1 MYRNCKKCC
10 AFNNHMATFNEDAI
24 ETKCNNVNNSMN
36 MANWANYEDEC
47 MCGFEE
53 EENVFPDNPMLA
65 QSYVP
70 WQTMN
75 KTFTPCVGLK
85 MGTIYPELVSPYVPC
100 QSIEENAF
108 IKAKNEIGKGCNK

>member
-47 MCGFEE
+47 K
-53 EENVFPDNPMLA
+53 
-65 QSYVP
+65 S
-70 WQTMN
+70 W
-75 KTFTPCVGLK
+75 
-85 MGTIYPELVSPYVPC
+85 IW
-100 QSIEENAF
+100 AF
-108 IKAKNEIGKGCNK
+108 YINWIL